1 MKNKHT
7 PDIRFLEFTE
17 NWEEYKL
24 KDVANFIRGSFPQ
37 PYTNPDWYDEENGR
51 PFVQVADIGFDLKL
65 NKDTKLHISKV
76 AEPKSRF
83 VEAGK
88 VVVALQGSIEKSIGR
103 VAITQYDAFFDRT
116 ILIFESYKT
125 EIDNH
130 YFAQVIQKLFQR
142 EKEKAWGATISTITK
157 EALSDFVIGV
167 PNIEEQTKIGN
178 FLKQLDD
185 TIALHKQELT
195 TLKQTKQGF
204 LQKMFP
210 KEGESV
216 PEVRFPGFTGNWEQR
231 KVMDF
236 SEETFGGGTPK
247 TSIKE
252 YWNGEIPWIQSSDLD
267 EHQVSG
273 VFAKKKIT
281 ENGLQNSATKLIPK
295 NSIAIV
301 TRVGVGKIALM
312 QLEYATSQDFLSLSN
327 LKVNE
332 WFGVYSL
339 YNHLQ
344 KELHNVQ
351 GTSIKGITK
360 NELLDKKINIPTN
373 LEEQN
378 KIGKFFKRLD
388 DTIALH
394 QRELNALK
402 ETKKAF
408 LQKMFA

>member
-1 MKNKHT
+1 MKNKYI
-7 PDIRFLEFTE
+7 PEIRFSGFSGDWEQCKLESIYGKIRNAFVGTATPYYVEDGYFYLESNNVKDGQINRNTE
-17 NWEEYKL
+17 VFINDEFYKKQKDNWLHTGDLVMVQSGHVGHTAVIPEELDNTAAHALIMFSNY
-24 KDVANFIRGSFPQ
+24 REE
-37 PYTNPDWYDEENGR
+37 TNPYFLNYQFQTHKSKKKLASITTGNTIKHILASEMKE
-51 PFVQVADIGFDLKL
+51 FLVDI
-65 NKDTKLHISKV
+65 
-76 AEPKSRF
+76 PK
-83 VEAGK
+83 
-88 VVVALQGSIEKSIGR
+88 
-103 VAITQYDAFFDRT
+103 
-116 ILIFESYKT
+116 YK
-125 EIDNH
+125 
-130 YFAQVIQKLFQR
+130 
-142 EKEKAWGATISTITK
+142 
-157 EALSDFVIGV
+157 
-167 PNIEEQTKIGN
+167 EQQKIGD
-178 FLKQLDD
+178 FFKKIDD
-185 TIALHKQELT
+185 IIALHQQELT

-216 PEVRFPGFTGNWEQR
+216 PEVRFPGFTGDWEQR

-281 ENGLQNSATKLIPK
+281 EKGLQNSATKLIPK

-378 KIGKFFKRLD
+378 KIGKFFKQLD